1 MQIRFFRFASP
12 FAITL
17 VTAVAGVAIAPAAHA
32 QVGDAERAGARE
44 LFKQGDT
51 LQRAGKFAEA
61 LDKFQR
67 AQQVFPA
74 PTNVLRVAECDAALG
89 HLVESTEA
97 YREVLRTP
105 LPANAPPAFQA
116 AVDQAKAELSQVEP
130 RVPKVVVQVQPAGV
144 QGPQMQIDGQ
154 NVPGALIGEPM
165 LLDAGS
171 HKIVII
177 APGFASAEQQIDL
190 KEHETR
196 TVNVALTAASG
207 ITYEAAAAP
216 PPVAY
221 QAPGQLAEGT
231 PPPPPPPMMGPEAG
245 ETPQPRRSNLGLIFG
260 LHLGVE
266 GAAGTVP
273 SSIDGASVNASTVS
287 SEGVAFGF
295 DAGFR
300 FGRHWI
306 VGLAFEHAGLNA
318 GDLKDLSSDATTA
331 SSNTTSF
338 GANIAFVGNPDRVS
352 FYGELGVGERW
363 YNVTEVYSSGDT
375 TTTSKR
381 LFSSAEFNMG
391 LGVWIAIG
399 RSVRL
404 LPKVT
409 LSLASLSDHDLASD
423 GTPID
428 STTFV
433 AVGMLGIAGF
443 YNLDL

>member
-1 MQIRFFRFASP
+1 MQTRSFRFTNLVLFVSP
-12 FAITL
+12 LAFAL
-17 VTAVAGVAIAPAAHA
+17 ALAFAPSAHA

-44 LFKQGDT
+44 LFKEGDT

-67 AQQVFPA
+67 AQQVFAA
-74 PTNVLRVAECDAALG
+74 PTNVLRIAECDAALG
-89 HLVESTEA
+89 RLVESAEA

-105 LPANAPPAFQA
+105 LPASAPPAFQA

-130 RVPKVVVQVQPAGV
+130 RVPKLVVQVQPAGV

-165 LLDAGS
+165 LLDAGP
-171 HKIVII
+171 HKLVII
-177 APGFASAEQQIDL
+177 APGFGSTEQQVDL
-190 KEHETR
+190 KERETK
-196 TVNVALTAASG
+196 TINVPLTPLSG
-207 ITYEAAAAP
+207 VTYEAATTAP
-216 PPVAY
+216 PAAY
-221 QAPGQLAEGT
+221 QASAQTEGT
-231 PPPPPPPMMGPEAG
+231 PPPPPPVEGPEA
-245 ETPQPRRSNLGLIFG
+245 PVAPAQHHANLGLIFG
-260 LHLGVE
+260 LHLGVA

-273 SSIDGASVNASTVS
+273 TPEEGSAGAGEVG
-287 SEGVAFGF
+287 SEGVAFGG

-306 VGLAFEHAGLNA
+306 VGLTLEHASLNKGTA
-318 GDLKDLSSDATTA
+318 NLSSNTRSA

-352 FYGELGVGERW
+352 FYGQLGVGERW
-363 YNVTEVYSSGDT
+363 YNVTETTET
-375 TTTSKR
+375 TTNTTIFRR
-381 LFSSAEFNMG
+381 LYSAAEFNMG

-404 LPKVT
+404 LPEAT
-409 LSLASLSDHDLASD
+409 LSLASLSSGNTLDQV
-423 GTPID
+423 GPTV
-428 STTFV
+428 TGTFV